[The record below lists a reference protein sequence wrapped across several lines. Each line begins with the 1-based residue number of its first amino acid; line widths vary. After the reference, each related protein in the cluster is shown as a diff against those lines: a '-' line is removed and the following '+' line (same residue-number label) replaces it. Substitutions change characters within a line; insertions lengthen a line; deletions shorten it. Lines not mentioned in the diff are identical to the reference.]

1 MSNSLNVEAD
11 PVETIRVEVQD
22 DYLERE
28 ARSRGPVRPLAEL
41 VWNSLDADADEIQVS
56 LFENELG
63 GLDRLEIM
71 DNGHGMLYKR
81 TVHSFGKLGGSW
93 KRRHKRTHGDGRLLH
108 GEAGRGRIRA
118 FGLGDHITW
127 ETAFNDEDSGR
138 LHSYAIEGRADDLTH
153 FEASDLEPLRE
164 GGETGTA
171 VIVREL
177 SYPGRLQDR
186 DWMVQRLTEE
196 FALYLRE
203 YPNVQITYDGEA
215 IEASE
220 VEAASTDYDF
230 EIEATDGRSEDAV
243 LSVIEW
249 ELGADRK
256 ICLCDKDG
264 FTLSEAP
271 ARVHAKGFD
280 FTAYLKS
287 KLIRQFGSDGVLDV
301 PEMEPVAPVL
311 EQTRDKLRDHFQMRK
326 QERKEELLEEWKRTG
341 IYPYEGQPQDSVER
355 MSREVFDVVA
365 LEVNSGLQKFEEL
378 DAEFQ
383 RLSFQLIRES
393 LETDPGA
400 LQKILEEVLQ
410 LPEDRKKE
418 LAELLKHTTLEAIVN
433 ASRVVAD
440 RLNFLEGLKSLLF
453 DPDLKE
459 VVQERAHLHRIVAR
473 HTWLFGEEFHLSE
486 SDSDLTNVL
495 KAHVELAER
504 DLLDASP
511 VRRADGRRG
520 IVDLMFSRRI
530 PHPNPKHREH
540 LVVELKRPN
549 KKIDGD
555 AVDQLKSYAFACADD
570 DRFRDTDTR
579 WEWWALSNELHP
591 HVEREANQRD
601 RPKGLIFEGDDN
613 IRLWVK
619 TWSEVVEDAEA
630 RLRFFQ
636 KQLQYKATDES
647 ALDFLRKMHR
657 EHLPEELAEV

>member
-1 MSNSLNVEAD
+1 MSHRLNLEAD

-28 ARSRGPVRPLAEL
+28 ARSRGPIRPLAEL
-41 VWNSLDADADEIQVS
+41 VWNSLDADADEIS
-56 LFENELG
+56 LSLSENEMG
-63 GLDRLEIM
+63 GIDRLEVR
-71 DNGHGMLYKR
+71 DNGHGMLYER
-81 TVHSFGKLGGSW
+81 TVDSFGKLGGSW
-93 KRRHKRTHGDGRLLH
+93 KRRHKRTHGERRLLH

-127 ETAFNDEDSGR
+127 ETVFEDEDSGR
-138 LHSYAIEGRADDLTH
+138 LKSYSIEGRADDLTH
-153 FEASDLEPLRE
+153 FEVSDLEPVGE
-164 GGETGTA
+164 NSETGTT

-177 SYPGRLQDR
+177 AYPGSLHDR

-203 YPNVQITYDGEA
+203 YPNVRITYDGEA
-215 IEASE
+215 IEPSQ
-220 VEAASTDYDF
+220 VEAASTDYEL
-230 EIEATDGRSEDAV
+230 EIEAADGRLDDAV

-249 ELGADRK
+249 DLGADRK
-256 ICLCDKDG
+256 ICLCDEDG

-271 ARVHAKGFD
+271 SRVHAKGFD

-287 KLIRQFGSDGVLDV
+287 ELIREFETDGVLDV
-301 PEMEPVAPVL
+301 PEMEPVAPVV

-326 QERKEELLEEWKRTG
+326 EERKGELLEEWKREG
-341 IYPYEGQPQDSVER
+341 VYPYEGQPQDSVER
-355 MSREVFDVVA
+355 MEREVFDVVA
-365 LEVNSGLQKFEEL
+365 LEVNSGLKKFEEL
-378 DAEFQ
+378 EPEYQ

-400 LQKILEEVLQ
+400 LQKILGEVLQ
-410 LPEDRKKE
+410 LPEDRKRE
-418 LAELLKHTTLEAIVN
+418 LAELLEHTTLEAVVN

-440 RLNFLEGLKSLLF
+440 RLTFLEGLKTLLF
-453 DPDLKE
+453 NPELKE
-459 VVQERAHLHRIVAR
+459 VVQERAHLHRLVAR

-486 SDSDLTNVL
+486 SDSDLTKVL

-504 DLLDASP
+504 NLLDASP
-511 VRRADGRRG
+511 VRRADERRG

-530 PHPNPKHREH
+530 PHPDPKHREH

-555 AVDQLKSYAFACADD
+555 VVEQLKSYAFGCADD
-570 DRFRDTDTR
+570 DRFRDADTR
-579 WEWWALSNELHP
+579 WEWWALSNDLHP

-601 RPKGLIFEGDDN
+601 RPKGLIFEGEDN

-619 TWSEVVEDAEA
+619 TWSEVIEDAEA

-636 KQLQYKATDES
+636 KQLEYRATEEG
-647 ALDFLRKMHR
+647 ALEFLQSMHR
-657 EHLPEELAEV
+657 EHLPEELAEA